1 MNGPDTLNSTLPESA
16 AIKGSRRLFFALW
29 PSAET
34 ATEISAWAHAAH
46 ALCGGRV
53 MRPET
58 LHMTLAFLGNT
69 PAALAQELISAAPSW
84 TIPAGTLEL
93 RHFGRFA
100 GPRIVWAGPSAH
112 DGERIQWLDQAYD
125 RLWSY
130 LSALGWQ
137 RPPSVF
143 RPHVSLL
150 RKAGDADLGALRAP
164 PIVWR
169 PARCVLVAS
178 RPSEEGSYYQVL
190 ATVPMEEFRRGPQR

>member
-1 MNGPDTLNSTLPESA
+1 MNGLDTRNSALEDPA
-16 AIKGSRRLFFALW
+16 AIEGPQRLFFALW

-34 ATEISAWAHAAH
+34 AAEISAWAHAAH

-53 MRPET
+53 LRPET

-69 PAALAQELISAAPSW
+69 PAARARELIHAAPAW
-84 TIPAGTLEL
+84 TLPTGRLEL

-112 DGERIQWLDQAYD
+112 DGDRIPWLDEAYG

-150 RKAGDADLGALRAP
+150 RKAGDADLGALRPP
-164 PIVWR
+164 PIAWT
-169 PARCVLVAS
+169 PARCVLAAS

-190 ATVPMEEFRRGPQR
+190 AAVSLENSSLRP